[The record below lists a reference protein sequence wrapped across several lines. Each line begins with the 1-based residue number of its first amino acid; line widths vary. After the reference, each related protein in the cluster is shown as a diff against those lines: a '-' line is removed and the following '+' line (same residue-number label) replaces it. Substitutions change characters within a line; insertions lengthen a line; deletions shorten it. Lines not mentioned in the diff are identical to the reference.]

1 MAKKTSSVHLE
12 ESTWS
17 IIDDFK
23 NKFNLSSRNDALERI
38 IFKFNIIENEG
49 ININIT
55 VDGSITQNK
64 NKAKVIDKSD
74 EDIYNKVSDDAF
86 ADMED

>member
-12 ESTWS
+12 ESTWK

-23 NKFNLSSRNDALERI
+23 KQYGLTSRNDALERI
-38 IFKFNIIENEG
+38 LFKFSIIENEG
-49 ININIT
+49 INVHVT
-55 VDGSITQNK
+55 VNGSVQS
-64 NKAKVIDKSD
+64 APVRERALDKTD
-74 EDIYNKVSDDAF
+74 EEIYNKVSNDAW